1 MAVLGCS
8 GVDGI
13 GACGGE
19 CRYRGGVND
28 ASGNGFRVLV
38 MLMLVVM

>member
-1 MAVLGCS
+1 MVL
-8 GVDGI
+8 

-28 ASGNGFRVLV
+28 ASGNVGIVALGWW
-38 MLMLVVM
+38 